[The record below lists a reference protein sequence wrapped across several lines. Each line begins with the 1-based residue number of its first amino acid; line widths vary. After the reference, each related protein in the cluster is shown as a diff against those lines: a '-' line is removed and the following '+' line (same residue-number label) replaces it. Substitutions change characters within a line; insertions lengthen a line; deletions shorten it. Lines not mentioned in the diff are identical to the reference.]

1 MFRIE
6 DLHTLENL
14 KACAAGSLEA
24 IVFVMLT
31 NHEAGLAISAGDW
44 LRLRR
49 AYYAHED
56 ANAAVRDYCL
66 NLGEGQ

>member
-1 MFRIE
+1 
-6 DLHTLENL
+6 
-14 KACAAGSLEA
+14 LEA